1 MPRFRVLRHDSP
13 RGLHYDLLLET
24 ATLLVTFAL
33 DREPFPGTTGKAEPL
48 PDHRRRYLEY
58 EGPISGDRGSVA
70 EWDGGTYLIMRRNE
84 QILEIAVEGRVLKG
98 RIVLRLVDAA
108 SQEWEFRVI

>member
-33 DREPFPGTTGKAEPL
+33 EHEPLPGTTGKAEPL
-48 PDHRRRYLEY
+48 PDHRRVYLEY
-58 EGPISGDRGSVA
+58 EGPISGGRGTVS
-70 EWDGGTYLIMRRNE
+70 EWDSGTYLVMRRSE
-84 QILEIAVEGRVLKG
+84 RMLEILIAGRSLNGK
-98 RIVLRLVDAA
+98 IVLEAVDP
-108 SQEWEFRVI
+108 QCQKWEYRVI

>member
-33 DREPFPGTTGKAEPL
+33 DNEPFPGTTGKAEPL
-48 PDHRRRYLEY
+48 PDHRRIYLEY
-58 EGPISGDRGSVA
+58 EGPISGGRGTVS
-70 EWDGGTYLIMRRNE
+70 EWDSGTYLIMRRSE
-84 QILEIAVEGRVLKG
+84 RLLEILLTGRRLKG
-98 RIVLRLVDAA
+98 KIVLEAVDP
-108 SQEWEFRVI
+108 QCQNWGYRVI

>member
-24 ATLLVTFAL
+24 ATLLMTFAL
-33 DREPFPGTTGKAEPL
+33 DREPTPGTTGRAQQL
-48 PDHRRRYLEY
+48 PDHRRQYLEY

-70 EWDGGTYLIMRRNE
+70 EWDSGSYLIMRRNE
-84 QILEIAVEGRVLKG
+84 QMMDISVDGRMLKG
-98 RIVLRLVDAA
+98 RIVLRLVDAS
-108 SQEWEFRVI
+108 SQEWEFQVM